1 MVRLDQA
8 DQVFVHD
15 TQKPATRTNRAE
27 DPSART
33 DRWQTARWFGSG
45 GAGTYTFVTGA
56 ADGPAGTN
64 SYRRKIWT
72 VGGGVG
78 DTGFQVRRAADLSAA
93 GNFWYD
99 DFPPGMPISVWM
111 RHTSATQKRF
121 RIRTQVYSTS
131 GGNLGTVDI
140 AGSATSDVPPNVWFR
155 MEGVLPARPADAA
168 RFLLL
173 FDTNGGATWAA
184 GETLDVGAMMLGD
197 SGPYYDGRTP
207 RPGYTVAWAGAADES
222 ASVATRVAQRVEAA
236 YLGSQRIA
244 LWEA

>member
-45 GAGTYTFVTGA
+45 GAGTYTFITNA
-56 ADGPAGTN
+56 SDGPAGTN

-78 DTGFQVRRAADLSAA
+78 DTGFQVRRTLDLNAP
-93 GNFWYD
+93 GNFAATEY
-99 DFPPGMPISVWM
+99 PPGTRVSVWM
-111 RHTSATQKRF
+111 RHSSATGKRF
-121 RIRTQVYSTS
+121 RLRTQNYDGS
-131 GGNLGTVDI
+131 GGNLGTADF
-140 AGSATSDVPPNVWFR
+140 AGNPTTDAPKNTWVRLS
-155 MEGVLPARPADAA
+155 GVIPALPVGTT

-173 FDTNGGATWAA
+173 FDTNGGGVWSA
-184 GETLDVGAMMLGD
+184 GETLDGGALMIGD
-197 SGPYYDGRTP
+197 AGPYFDGRTP
-207 RPGYTVAWAGAADES
+207 SPGYVTSWSGAADGS